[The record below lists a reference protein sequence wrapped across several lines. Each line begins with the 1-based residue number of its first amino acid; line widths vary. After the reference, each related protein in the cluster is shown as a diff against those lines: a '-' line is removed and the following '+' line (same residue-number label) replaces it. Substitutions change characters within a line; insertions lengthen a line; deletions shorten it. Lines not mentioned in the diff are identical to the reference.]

1 MKQTIVI
8 LSILG
13 ILVLVVG
20 VIVAVKSSK
29 KGDTFDISVDPLK
42 EGSYE
47 YLNAVNCPNKPPCVI
62 NNTQYGGLNP
72 EHNEYV
78 TLEDFIET
86 YGDCEDFSDPQ
97 TAKVVSQQYCQML
110 WPNHNEYFTGYL
122 GYLSFG
128 ECEIQTEEKIKKMYP
143 KTTFASQWSN

>member
-1 MKQTIVI
+1 MKQTIAI

-20 VIVAVKSSK
+20 VIIAVKSSKKEDTFDISVDPPK

-42 EGSYE
+42 EGSYK

-72 EHNEYV
+72 EYNEYV
-78 TLEDFIET
+78 TIKDFI
-86 YGDCEDFSDPQ
+86 
-97 TAKVVSQQYCQML
+97 
-110 WPNHNEYFTGYL
+110 
-122 GYLSFG
+122 
-128 ECEIQTEEKIKKMYP
+128 KI
-143 KTTFASQWSN
+143 